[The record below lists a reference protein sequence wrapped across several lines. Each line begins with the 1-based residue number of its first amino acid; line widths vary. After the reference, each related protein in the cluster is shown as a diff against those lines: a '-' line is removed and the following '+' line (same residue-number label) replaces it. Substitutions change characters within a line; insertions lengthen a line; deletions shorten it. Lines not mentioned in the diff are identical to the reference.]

1 MASLSMAQRCIRKA
15 RASSRCI
22 VRDNEVS
29 LAEGFIGVII
39 RRSDSTEVSNNRITG
54 KAYYGLQV
62 TGSEDRQGV
71 DLSAKGNKF
80 EDNDMEGLEI
90 KEPDEYSDSHVDG
103 RMFTGSGGRSTTAN
117 VWLNNY
123 SEGNAIKVK
132 ASETVIDEGGD
143 NTIIFEI

>member
-1 MASLSMAQRCIRKA
+1 
-15 RASSRCI
+15 
-22 VRDNEVS
+22 
-29 LAEGFIGVII
+29 
-39 RRSDSTEVSNNRITG
+39 
-54 KAYYGLQV
+54 
-62 TGSEDRQGV
+62 
-71 DLSAKGNKF
+71 
-80 EDNDMEGLEI
+80 MEGLEI

-103 RMFTGSGGRSTTAN
+103 RMFTDSGGRSATAN